1 MFSKEYIKQA
11 PAVVYNGE
19 KQHEDNKWTCMYPVE
34 LQKII
39 FNSIDYRS
47 SAELRVMLALVGCA
61 EGFKISEKWIEEH
74 TGVSH
79 SSYIRARQNLEKRGW
94 ITHTKEESIEINFD
108 AIYACGEGSTVEPS
122 TNHERSTVNNESI
135 TVKPSERI
143 TVEPSR
149 GSTVK
154 PIIKEYNKKEIQK
167 KEKENIFFAGTAC
180 AANAASAAPARIEN
194 DKKLEQEQKAQ
205 KEANEAA
212 YHKEMIALNDEFFDG
227 VQAYKAKYGNDYT
240 DKEDYKAWRDTI
252 GVKTNA
258 LRAKYHIGQK

>member
-11 PAVVYNGE
+11 PEVLYNGE
-19 KQHEDNKWTCMYPVE
+19 KQREDNKWTCMYPVE
-34 LQKII
+34 LQRII

-47 SAELRVMLALVGCA
+47 SAELRVMLALIGCA
-61 EGFKISEKWIEEH
+61 EGFRVSEKWIEEH

-180 AANAASAAPARIEN
+180 AADAASAAPARIEN
-194 DKKLEQEQKAQ
+194 DEKLEQEKKKEQE
-205 KEANEAA
+205 EANRKA
-212 YHKEMIALNDEFFDG
+212 YHEEMKVLNDKFFDG
-227 VQAYKAKYGNDYT
+227 VMKYKEKYGNDYNEN
-240 DKEDYKAWRDTI
+240 EDYKAWRETI
-252 GVKTNA
+252 NVEMNA
-258 LRAKYHIGQK
+258 LKKKYNIG